1 MGLLSGF
8 CRAAQS
14 FLSETFQRFLE
25 GIARDLPVLVVFL
38 QPGSRPARHAMFE
51 TGIPKGLH
59 PASAAKLDHCRLR
72 VLALAMTFVE
82 GNRDGPGGSF
92 RDPDQ
97 RRQGFGSAGDSSWFL
112 IRNNPENVLGPLPGT
127 ISSSRVA
134 QEFVNAFVNLRPASQ
149 ANSHCGPGRQA
160 GAAGVIV
167 VAAE

>member
-1 MGLLSGF
+1 MTEIHTDSWDLCCWNHSQQGEPVGLLSGF

-14 FLSETFQRFLE
+14 FFSETFQRFLE

-82 GNRDGPGGSF
+82 GNRDRPGGSF

-97 RRQGFGSAGDSSWFL
+97 RHCFSS
-112 IRNNPENVLGPLPGT
+112 
-127 ISSSRVA
+127 
-134 QEFVNAFVNLRPASQ
+134 
-149 ANSHCGPGRQA
+149 
-160 GAAGVIV
+160 
-167 VAAE
+167 